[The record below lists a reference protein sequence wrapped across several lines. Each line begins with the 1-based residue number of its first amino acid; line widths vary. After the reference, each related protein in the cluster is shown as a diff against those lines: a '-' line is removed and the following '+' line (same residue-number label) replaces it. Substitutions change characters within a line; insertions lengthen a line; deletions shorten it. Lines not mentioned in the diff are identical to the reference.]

1 MTTLPDGI
9 RQSDLLNQLVL
20 DRATMEELGRVEV
33 MWMYPSAHRV
43 LGFVCKGGA
52 FGAKKTAFKLA
63 QISTLGSNGLLTQN
77 QPEET
82 DATKVRQLE
91 TLLHCEVWSDTGNKI
106 GKITDYLFNLKTGAI
121 SHYLLASSGWAGIAG
136 DLYQLPPTK
145 ILSIGR
151 KRVLVTDAAGQTLE
165 VYHSGIKQALTKAT
179 SVLKEDY
186 SQATEELRSLSKQ
199 AQAATEQA
207 KGRFQSLTEQLKDR
221 ARSLSQQAQETL
233 QTINEQ
239 WQEEAQTIVEQA
251 RENSQVFADR
261 MKERTQTFGEHVED
275 GFHSLSEQ
283 VEDGIQTLTVQAK
296 EILEP
301 VTPDLPATSPLQ
313 PINPLD
319 SVSKASAEEETTR
332 STTTDSTL
340 TDPTN
345 AEDDGDW
352 FDDEPWIDDTNAAT
366 ITAIEPPPSKR
377 SPSQPQKAPSE
388 APEPDDDEPWI

>member
-1 MTTLPDGI
+1 MTTLPDVI

-33 MWMYPSAHRV
+33 MWMYPPAHRV

-63 QISTLGSNGLLTQN
+63 QISTLGSNGVLTQN

-82 DATKVRQLE
+82 DAAKVRQLE

-136 DLYQLPPTK
+136 DLYQLSPTN

-151 KRVLVTDAAGQTLE
+151 KRVLVTEAAGQALE
-165 VYHSGIKQALTKAT
+165 VYHSGIKQVLTKAT

-186 SQATEELRSLSKQ
+186 SHATEELRSLSKQ

-207 KGRFQSLTEQLKDR
+207 KGRFQSLTEQLKER
-221 ARSLSQQAQETL
+221 ARSLSQHAQETI
-233 QTINEQ
+233 QNINEQ
-239 WQEEAQTIVEQA
+239 LQEDAQTIVEQA
-251 RENSQVFADR
+251 KENSQVLADR
-261 MKERTQTFGEHVED
+261 MKERTQTFGEQFED
-275 GFHSLSEQ
+275 GFYSLSEQ

-301 VTPDLPATSPLQ
+301 
-313 PINPLD
+313 
-319 SVSKASAEEETTR
+319 
-332 STTTDSTL
+332 TTTASPTVSPSQATDTPGSTSER
-340 TDPTN
+340 TGSATTHEDPTN
-345 AEDDGDW
+345 AADLLDRDDDDKSW
-352 FDDEPWIDDTNAAT
+352 IDDEPWIDDTPVASSSP
-366 ITAIEPPPSKR
+366 IGQPPPKR
-377 SPSQPQKAPSE
+377 TPSQPQTPHSE
-388 APEPDDDEPWI
+388 SPDFDDDEPWI